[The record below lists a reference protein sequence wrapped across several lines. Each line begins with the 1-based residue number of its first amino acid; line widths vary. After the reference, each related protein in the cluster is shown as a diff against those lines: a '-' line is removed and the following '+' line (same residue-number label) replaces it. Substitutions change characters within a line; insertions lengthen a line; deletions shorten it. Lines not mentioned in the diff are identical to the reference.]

1 MLKRFKDARETAHA
15 EKARAEAERQLNALS
30 ADANRAFEAFDIAQ
44 LETKVTRVPGVPLKK
59 GEVAYFIMDGVG
71 LVEPRRAP
79 SQWVGGSQGVSFK
92 LAKGVR
98 YRVGQTRG
106 HMVQGEERPTVIDTG
121 IGVVTNQRMVFVG
134 SKRSTEWAYAKLLG
148 FSLEMDGMAI
158 FNVSNRQKAS
168 GYAYPPEVDHRVDAV
183 VSAAIAAFQGPED
196 HAAVVEDLLSTY
208 RETFTAWQSVKASL
222 DPPSSALPP
231 PTGAALPPPSGGL

>member
-15 EKARAEAERQLNALS
+15 EKARAEAERHLEALS
-30 ADANRAFEAFDIAQ
+30 AEANRAFEAFDISQ
-44 LETKVTRVPGVPLKK
+44 LITEVTRVPGVPLKK

-92 LAKGVR
+92 IAKGVR

-106 HMVQGEERPTVIDTG
+106 HIVPGEERPTVIDSG

-134 SKRSTEWAYAKLLG
+134 GKRSTEWAYAKLLG

-168 GYAYPPEVDHRVDAV
+168 GFAYPPEVDHRVDAV
-183 VSAAIAAFQGPED
+183 VSAAIAAFQGPEE
-196 HAAVVEDLLSTY
+196 HAAVVEDFLADY
-208 RETFTAWQSVKASL
+208 REKFAAWNTQKAML
-222 DPPSSALPP
+222 DPTPPALPP
-231 PTGAALPPPSGGL
+231 PTGAALPPPS